1 MLDVR
6 IMERH
11 PIRGFFFHENDTGL
25 DLRLELIEALKEAG
39 IENWN
44 WNYDSYAYAIMFGGV
59 ILMGNTMELEYYGFT
74 ENDLIDVEDLR
85 TVEIENFEDDLLKVL
100 GGDKNG

>member
-6 IMERH
+6 IMEKH
-11 PIRGFFFHENDTGL
+11 PIRGFNYENDTGL
-25 DLRLELIEALKEAG
+25 DLRLELIDALKEEG
-39 IENWN
+39 IGKWEWF
-44 WNYDSYAYAIMFGGV
+44 YDSYAYAIVSGEVVYMDDP
-59 ILMGNTMELEYYGFT
+59 LELEYYGFT

-85 TVEIENFEDDLLKVL
+85 TVEIENFEDDLLKLL

>member
-6 IMERH
+6 IMEKH
-11 PIRGFFFHENDTGL
+11 PIRGFNYENDTGL

-39 IENWN
+39 IENWD
-44 WNYDSYAYAIMFGGV
+44 WNYDSYAYAIVSGRVVF
-59 ILMGNTMELEYYGFT
+59 MEFSLDLEYYGFT

-85 TVEIENFEDDLLKVL
+85 TVEIENFEDYLLKVL
-100 GGDKNG
+100 GGDKSG

>member
-1 MLDVR
+1 MLDVK
-6 IMERH
+6 IMEEH
-11 PIRGFFFHENDTGL
+11 PIRGFNNENDTGL
-25 DLRLELIEALKEAG
+25 DLRLELIEALKETG
-39 IENWN
+39 IENWA
-44 WNYDSYAYAIMFGGV
+44 WCYDSYAYAIAYGRV
-59 ILMGNTMELEYYGFT
+59 ILIEDTMELEYYGFT